1 MFAFKK
7 IYLLSEII
15 SCSRIIN
22 QKIDTLILCTLFEVK
37 NLLIFDSNEKTR
49 KNYFFVDTKRS

>member
-22 QKIDTLILCTLFEVK
+22 QKIDMSRFLP
-37 NLLIFDSNEKTR
+37 N
-49 KNYFFVDTKRS
+49 